1 MNETKRDGI
10 QLLSDLYLHR
20 GNPLPWFEE
29 DAVFVIVAGNLAP
42 IQQPRCLRA
51 AAAQWGKAKILY
63 VPGPVEFHM
72 SEIDAARAT
81 LAEECQRVGVTLLDP
96 GAVTIGGVRFIGA
109 TLWTDFKLCGSAKE
123 LEARRAAEAT
133 DDFRSGGPF
142 DHGIRHGTGQLTAEA
157 TVRRH
162 GEDRRF
168 IEHELALAHRN
179 RLETVVITHHAPTVR
194 SIPSWLRGHPLS
206 AASASN
212 LNRVIRRYQ
221 PTMWIHG
228 HVGYPISERIDETW
242 VVANPHGRTRTTNTS
257 FAPDYV
263 VGI

>member
-1 MNETKRDGI
+1 MNEPQRDGI

-20 GNPLPWFEE
+20 GNPLPWLEE
-29 DAVFVIVAGNLAP
+29 DAGIVIVAENLAP
-42 IQQPRCLRA
+42 IQKPRCLRA
-51 AAAQWGKAKILY
+51 AAAQWGKAKVLY
-63 VPGPVEFHM
+63 VPGPVELHGN
-72 SEIDAARAT
+72 EIDEARAT

-109 TLWTDFKLCGSAKE
+109 TLWTDFKLCGSARE
-123 LEARRAAEAT
+123 PAARRAAEAT

-142 DHGIRHGTGQLTAEA
+142 DHGTGQLTVEA
-157 TVRRH
+157 TARRH

-168 IEHELALAHRN
+168 IEHELAVAHRD
-179 RLETVVITHHAPTVR
+179 RLEAVVITHHAPTVR
-194 SIPSWLRGHPLS
+194 SIPPWLRGHPLS

-212 LNRVIRRYQ
+212 LNRMIRRYQ

-228 HVGYPISERIDETW
+228 HVSYPVSERIDRTW